1 MTKDPD
7 ESGRICHLTSGQ
19 NTSFSFAGGHLSIGW
34 LAVWNLWSHDTTL
47 HSSATR
53 SLTSSASHT
62 PRSEIWRDWTRM
74 SEVMHVDVEAGS
86 SAFNGRH
93 RCNPPIV
100 ALKHNCGDI
109 ALGISPANSPMAPHR
124 SQQTSE

>member
-1 MTKDPD
+1 MTEDSD

-53 SLTSSASHT
+53 SLTSSASHS
-62 PRSEIWRDWTRM
+62 RIRNLERL
-74 SEVMHVDVEAGS
+74 MHVDVEAGS

-93 RCNPPIV
+93 RWNPPIV
-100 ALKHNCGDI
+100 ALRHNCGDI
-109 ALGISPANSPMAPHR
+109 ALGTSPADSPMAPHR